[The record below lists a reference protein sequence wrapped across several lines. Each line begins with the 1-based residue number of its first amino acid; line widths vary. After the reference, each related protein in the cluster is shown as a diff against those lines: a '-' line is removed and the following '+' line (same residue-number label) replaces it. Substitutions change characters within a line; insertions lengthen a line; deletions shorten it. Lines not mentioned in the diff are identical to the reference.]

1 MSALLSKWWHTGVV
15 EPNSDPPAPSIVSS
29 ARERARLEV
38 LAAIRSTARAQ
49 LARDGAAGLSLRAVA
64 RELGMV
70 SSNIYRYVPSR
81 DELLTAL
88 IIEVFDDLGD
98 HVEQAHARVPHDDL
112 LGRWMAIGQ
121 SMRHWALDRPQ
132 EWALL
137 YGSPVP
143 GYAAPSDTVQ
153 SGTRVSALLA
163 QLLGDVSAHLGEPPA
178 VTAPRA
184 AVQAVEGLRWFLPDN
199 VHDQLIVSG
208 IFARAA
214 LIGIISL
221 EVFGASRTLVSPDP
235 ALAQA
240 FFDFQLRRLAT
251 DVGLAA

>member
-1 MSALLSKWWHTGVV
+1 MSALLSLWWHTGAV
-15 EPNSDPPAPSIVSS
+15 EPITEPAAPSIVSS
-29 ARERARLEV
+29 ARDRARREV
-38 LAAIRSTARAQ
+38 VAAIASTARAQ

-81 DELLTAL
+81 DDLLTAL
-88 IIEVFDDLGD
+88 IIEVFNDLGA
-98 HVEQAHARVPHDDL
+98 HVEMAHARVPNEDL
-112 LGRWMAIGQ
+112 LGRWMTIGQ
-121 SMRHWALDRPQ
+121 SMREWALDRPQ

-143 GYAAPSDTVQ
+143 GYAAPPDTVE

-163 QLLGDVSAHLGEPPA
+163 QLLGDVSDYLGEPPA
-178 VTAPRA
+178 ATVPPA
-184 AVQAVEGLRWFLPDN
+184 AVQAVEGLRSILPDN
-199 VHDQLIVSG
+199 VHDQLVVSG

-221 EVFGASRTLVSPDP
+221 EVFGDSRTLVSPDP
-235 ALAQA
+235 VLAQA
-240 FFDFQLRRLAT
+240 FFDYQLRRLAT
-251 DVGLAA
+251 DVGLDA